1 MVKVTCYLVIAGQC
15 NIAQDSNTC
24 TDRPLLNNVVSS
36 AIINDESRFV
46 GTVNSTRVYATSHC
60 QTEDECW
67 IVAVGD
73 ELTHEDITMMCK
85 SNQHIIWKPRSII
98 ERIED
103 WFDRED
109 QDPMMIKGNKSVI

>member
-24 TDRPLLNNVVSS
+24 TDTKLLDSVVSS

-46 GTVNSTRVYATSHC
+46 DTVNGTRLYATSYN
-60 QTEDECW
+60 QTDDECW
-67 IVAVGD
+67 VIAVGTP
-73 ELTHEDITMMCK
+73 LSHEEVVVACLPQ
-85 SNQHIIWKPRSII
+85 QHIIWKPRSIM

-103 WFDRED
+103 WFDRDER
-109 QDPMMIKGNKSVI
+109 DPMLIKGNKSVI